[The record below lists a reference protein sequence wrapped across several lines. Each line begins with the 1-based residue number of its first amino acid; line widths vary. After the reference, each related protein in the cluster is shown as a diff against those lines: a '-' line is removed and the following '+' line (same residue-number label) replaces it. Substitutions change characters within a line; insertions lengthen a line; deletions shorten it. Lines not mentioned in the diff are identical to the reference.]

1 MNISHKNKVIWW
13 APEESGEKTMSEILK
28 NYDFLVINDKN
39 DNVILSGSNY
49 DHFVTKSE
57 EFPDYKVICTVK
69 NPYRRVFSLFLRF
82 NLNNSI
88 VKKSDLLTLNEQF
101 NEFIDKIIISDKLRV
116 KVLVLL
122 DKEYPEMMYLKKWV
136 FDDKIPDY
144 FVREECFDEDIKNI
158 NFITDFEVKKHKLN
172 DDSYDYKTMYD
183 LKSAKK
189 VYHLYKKHF
198 YLCDYNPFSFTH
210 NELTKDEKI
219 SFLHDTL

>member
-1 MNISHKNKVIWW
+1 MNISHKHKVIWW
-13 APEESGEKTMSEILK
+13 APEESGEKKMSEILK

-39 DNVILSGSNY
+39 YNVILSGLNY
-49 DHFVTKSE
+49 DHFVTKSGQL
-57 EFPDYKVICTVK
+57 PDYKVICTIK

-82 NLNNSI
+82 ILDNSK
-88 VKKSDLLTLNEQF
+88 VKKIDLPILKEQF

-116 KVLVLL
+116 KVMLLL

-136 FDDKIPDY
+136 FDDKMPDY
-144 FVREECFDEDIKNI
+144 FIREEFFDEDIKKLD
-158 NFITDFEVKKHKLN
+158 FITNFEVITHKLN

-183 LKSAKK
+183 FMGAKK

-198 YLCDYNPFSFTH
+198 FLCDYNPISFTY

-219 SFLHDTL
+219 SFLHNIL